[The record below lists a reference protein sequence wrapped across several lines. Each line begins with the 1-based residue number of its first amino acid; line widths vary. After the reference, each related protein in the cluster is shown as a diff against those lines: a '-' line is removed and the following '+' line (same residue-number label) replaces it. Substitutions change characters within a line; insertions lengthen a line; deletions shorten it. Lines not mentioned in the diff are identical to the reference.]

1 MERQAIR
8 IAPQVLDL
16 AEPAKDPQEALF
28 PTSSE
33 TPLRLDNNESTV
45 APSPNV
51 INILKKAIDT
61 VSLNNRSDIQARK
74 LRRQLSQYS
83 GVAFDS
89 IACYANQ
96 AAALETLARTYLY
109 SGMDALIVGPA
120 DNPLSHYA
128 SAAGARVINSQF
140 RDPFEPAI
148 EELVSGITQQT
159 RLIYISNP
167 NGVSGATLSEPE
179 IVFLLSYAQGI
190 MVVVDESYY
199 EYCGVTVADLIDR
212 FPNLI
217 VLRTFSKAFG
227 LAGFDTHYLLTCRE
241 NMKYLSRLGYGKTPG
256 LLAQVAAGAALD
268 DLYFPADLN
277 RQINESKNML
287 YEGLT
292 RLGYDF
298 RITSSN
304 FFLLAAANTEHLVK
318 TLAKQ
323 NIFVRDISHLNGF
336 QNYVRITIGTP
347 SQAGILLDI
356 LSELSSSQKI
366 SLKLVRHGETAVTAH
381 NDRLSN
387 YADELTPET
396 VNSGH

>member
-1 MERQAIR
+1 MERQTIR
-8 IAPQVLDL
+8 VAPQVLDL
-16 AEPAKDPQEALF
+16 NEPDQDPQEALF
-28 PTSSE
+28 PTSGE

-51 INILKKAIDT
+51 INILKKAVDSI
-61 VSLNNRSDIQARK
+61 SLNNRADMKARK

-96 AAALETLARTYLY
+96 AVMLETLARTYLY

-128 SAAGARVINSQF
+128 SSTGARVINSQF

-159 RLIYISNP
+159 RMIYISNP
-167 NGVSGATLSEPE
+167 NGVSGATLGEAE
-179 IVFLLSYAQGI
+179 LVFLLSYAQGI

-217 VLRTFSKAFG
+217 VLRTLSKAFG
-227 LAGFDTHYLLTCRE
+227 LAGFDTHYLLTCQE
-241 NMKYLSRLGYGKTPG
+241 NMKYIGRLSYGKTPG

-298 RITSSN
+298 RITSAN
-304 FFLLAAANTEHLVK
+304 FFLLAAANPGHLVK

-323 NIFVRDISHLNGF
+323 NIFIRDISHINGF

-366 SLKLVRHGETAVTAH
+366 SLKLVRHGETSLAAQ
-381 NDRLSN
+381 NDRVKD
-387 YADELTPET
+387 YADELVAGT
-396 VNSGH
+396 VNSGN